1 MALSGGG
8 RSFCRRN
15 FRRQAMAAS
24 VPRAAQRLQRAQD
37 QIFLWSISRA
47 PCGSSWR
54 PLRSSRSL
62 MRGEYFARSDARC
75 LHGPALNFLSSFTS
89 LTYRSPFGSHFRP
102 GTLSMFMGRS
112 RPWMGCLAG
121 PHVFV
126 RSRVIL
132 VCARV
137 AGRMLLA
144 CVGTLAD
151 SRAWRMWRWRA
162 PRRRPLWIRVP
173 PC

>member
-1 MALSGGG
+1 M
-8 RSFCRRN
+8 
-15 FRRQAMAAS
+15 
-24 VPRAAQRLQRAQD
+24 
-37 QIFLWSISRA
+37 
-47 PCGSSWR
+47 CGSSWQ
-54 PLRSSRSL
+54 PMRSSRAS
-62 MRGEYFARSDARC
+62 MRGDYFARSDARC
-75 LHGPALNFLSSFTS
+75 PHAPALNSLLPFTSFT
-89 LTYRSPFGSHFRP
+89 YYYPFGSLFRS

-137 AGRMLLA
+137 AGPMLLA

-162 PRRRPLWIRVP
+162 PRRRPLWSVDKGPSMLTLCGLSIKSKMLSVNQNVCSMSGLQNP
-173 PC
+173 PLNLFCAHCLRRPPT